1 MYYELAVQIYFQNK
15 FLMKCYYNNEDFVD
29 MSELEFLEDENQEIE
44 QFLLDNAN
52 AEEWMNSYD

>member
-15 FLMKCYYNNEDFVD
+15 FLMKCYDNNEDFVD
-29 MSELEFLEDENQEIE
+29 MSEREFLEDENQEIE
-44 QFLLDNAN
+44 QFLLNNAN